1 MKIAL
6 ANSEVV
12 AQFARSSCASY
23 ASGRSRAQR
32 VESLAV
38 HRVTLGRAAADTGC
52 DLFARIVQACIRLV
66 LIVIGVQDVIEVI
79 K

>member
-1 MKIAL
+1 M
-6 ANSEVV
+6 
-12 AQFARSSCASY
+12 
-23 ASGRSRAQR
+23 
-32 VESLAV
+32 
-38 HRVTLGRAAADTGC
+38 TLGRAAAGTGC